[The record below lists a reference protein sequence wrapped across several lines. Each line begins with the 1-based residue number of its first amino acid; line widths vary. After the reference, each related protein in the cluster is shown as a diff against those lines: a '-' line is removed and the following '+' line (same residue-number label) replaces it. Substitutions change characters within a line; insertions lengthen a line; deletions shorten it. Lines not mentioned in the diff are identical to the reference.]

1 MPTGSHCPGSMPA
14 WKRTLAALGPE
25 YWSYGFTANRA
36 ELEAVCRYSV
46 EQYLA
51 ERQVA
56 PEELFHASVLKT

>member
-1 MPTGSHCPGSMPA
+1 MPA
-14 WKRTLAALGPE
+14 WERTLATLGPD

-36 ELEAVCRYSV
+36 ELEAVCRYSI

-56 PEELFHASVLKT
+56 PEELFHASVLET